1 MIYEMRTYQ
10 VKPGKVAEL
19 EKLVGEALPH
29 REKYSR
35 LGAFWHTE
43 IGPLNEVVHIW
54 PYESMDERARI
65 REAANK
71 DPHWPPNTLHLLI
84 SMRSDILIPTPF
96 MQPLTP
102 QKLGNIYEM
111 RTYIYQAGTMGEVLK
126 RWAESVPHREK
137 YSPLAGCWYSE
148 LGELNKFVHLWPYKD
163 LAERD
168 RIRAEA
174 AKDPHWP
181 PATLEFLVT
190 MENKILIP
198 AEFSPLK

>member
-10 VKPGKVAEL
+10 VKPGRVAEL
-19 EKLVGEALPH
+19 EGLVGEALPH

-54 PYESMDERARI
+54 PYESVDERARI

-71 DPHWPPNTLHLLI
+71 DPHWPPDTLHMLI
-84 SMRSDILIPTPF
+84 NMRSDILIPTPF
-96 MQPLTP
+96 MRPLTP

-111 RTYIYQAGTMGEVLK
+111 RTYIYQAGAMGEVLK

-148 LGELNKFVHLWPYKD
+148 LGELNKLVHVWPYRD

-174 AKDPHWP
+174 ARDPHWP
-181 PATLEFLVT
+181 PGTLEFLVT
-190 MENKILIP
+190 MENKILVP